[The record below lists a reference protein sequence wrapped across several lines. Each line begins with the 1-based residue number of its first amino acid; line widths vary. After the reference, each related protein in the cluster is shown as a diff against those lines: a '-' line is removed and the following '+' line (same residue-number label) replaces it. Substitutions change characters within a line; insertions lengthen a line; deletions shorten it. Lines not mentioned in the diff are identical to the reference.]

1 MLPRARV
8 LSAAAAGDA
17 LAAFQRYEAA
27 CGGAVA
33 GERRFKAH
41 LMLPWLWQLA
51 HRPALVALVAAAL
64 GSDDVALWSTGTR
77 FRHAT
82 ASNAMTLTHR
92 AAPASPDIFAKEP
105 GDGALT
111 TWHQDATYVA
121 LHPPEGLTLWL
132 ALTPSQPESGAVE
145 FLPGS
150 HAGGQ
155 RPHARGRGGP
165 RNMLLAGQ
173 EAELSPADAAS
184 AARGGVIASL
194 APGEASLHHL
204 LTVHRSGANAS
215 ASRRVGIALR
225 YMTARVTQQR
235 VPRDSVAV
243 CGEPAAF
250 SDRYALESAPAAEL
264 DAAGC
269 AAHARAVATVHPDAA
284 AAP

>member
-1 MLPRARV
+1 MRLR
-8 LSAAAAGDA
+8 LN
-17 LAAFQRYEAA
+17 
-27 CGGAVA
+27 AVA
-33 GERRFKAH
+33 
-41 LMLPWLWQLA
+41 
-51 HRPALVALVAAAL
+51 
-64 GSDDVALWSTGTR
+64 
-77 FRHAT
+77 
-82 ASNAMTLTHR
+82 LTHR
-92 AAPASPDIFAKEP
+92 APAHPPTADIFAKEP

-111 TWHQDATYVA
+111 TWHQDSTFVA
-121 LHPPEGLTLWL
+121 LQPPEGLTLWL
-132 ALTPSQPESGAVE
+132 ALTPSRPESGAVE

-150 HAGGQ
+150 HAAGQ

-173 EAELSPADAAS
+173 EAELSPADAAA

-235 VPRDSVAV
+235 APRDSVAV
-243 CGEPAAF
+243 VCGDPAAF
-250 SDRYALESAPAAEL
+250 SDRYALESAPAAEM

>member
-1 MLPRARV
+1 M
-8 LSAAAAGDA
+8 SSSGW
-17 LAAFQRYEAA
+17 
-27 CGGAVA
+27 
-33 GERRFKAH
+33 
-41 LMLPWLWQLA
+41 M
-51 HRPALVALVAAAL
+51 VAAAL
-64 GSDDVALWSTGTR
+64 
-77 FRHAT
+77 
-82 ASNAMTLTHR
+82 
-92 AAPASPDIFAKEP
+92 AAV
-105 GDGALT
+105 L
-111 TWHQDATYVA
+111 
-121 LHPPEGLTLWL
+121 
-132 ALTPSQPESGAVE
+132 GAVWR
-145 FLPGS
+145 GW
-150 HAGGQ
+150 AGARAG
-155 RPHARGRGGP
+155 RDARGRGGP

-173 EAELSPADAAS
+173 EAELSPADAAA

-243 CGEPAAF
+243 VCGDPAAF
-250 SDRYALESAPAAEL
+250 SDRYALESAPAAEM